1 MECCCCD
8 EKEPCTAKISVFQQL
23 DRASQ
28 EEISNIAT
36 HREIKKGQML
46 FTPDDNHGLYL
57 ISSGR
62 VKVYEIT
69 ASGKEYLLQVLL
81 AGDFVGEEALFS
93 KEQTYTYGE
102 ALSDGRVCFID
113 RADFMDLLTKH
124 PSISLKLLEEFS
136 KRMRHNA
143 HQIATNAEPVQAR
156 LAEYLLNLSVAQDSD
171 SFEIPLQLKELSSY
185 LGTTPETLSRKLRA
199 LEKQEII
206 RRQRRTIT
214 ILKKQ
219 KLKTDATS
227 IG

>member
-1 MECCCCD
+1 
-8 EKEPCTAKISVFQQL
+8 
-23 DRASQ
+23 
-28 EEISNIAT
+28 
-36 HREIKKGQML
+36 ML
-46 FTPDDNHGLYL
+46 FTPDDNYGLYL

>member
-1 MECCCCD
+1 
-8 EKEPCTAKISVFQQL
+8 
-23 DRASQ
+23 
-28 EEISNIAT
+28 
-36 HREIKKGQML
+36 
-46 FTPDDNHGLYL
+46 
-57 ISSGR
+57 
-62 VKVYEIT
+62 
-69 ASGKEYLLQVLL
+69 
-81 AGDFVGEEALFS
+81 
-93 KEQTYTYGE
+93 
-102 ALSDGRVCFID
+102 
-113 RADFMDLLTKH
+113 
-124 PSISLKLLEEFS
+124 
-136 KRMRHNA
+136 MRHNA